1 MSSYSLLT
9 ASSRIGEQDIAIT
22 VRTFIARLHQ
32 KYFLPLLGLIWL
44 LSVSGIGHSEPEVN
58 LQTLQSLCKGD
69 GSMRVSYEPNIR
81 EPGNTDSFAE
91 LLAKAKTHG
100 SVRVIVQLT
109 LDAWKPE
116 GELLNDQAVI
126 AQREA
131 IADLQARLLSRMAS
145 FGVSDIKQFT
155 YVPQVAM
162 KVSLAALQDLVANPD
177 VTGIWEDVLLAPGQ

>member
-1 MSSYSLLT
+1 L
-9 ASSRIGEQDIAIT
+9 AS
-22 VRTFIARLHQ
+22 RTPRA
-32 KYFLPLLGLIWL
+32 
-44 LSVSGIGHSEPEVN
+44 
-58 LQTLQSLCKGD
+58 
-69 GSMRVSYEPNIR
+69 R
-81 EPGNTDSFAE
+81 EPGNTDSFAD

-109 LDAWKPE
+109 LDAWKLE
-116 GELLNDQAVI
+116 GDLLNDQAVT

-131 IADLQARLLSRMAS
+131 IADLQARLLSSMAS

-162 KVSLAALQDLVANPD
+162 KVSLAALQDLLSNPD

>member
-1 MSSYSLLT
+1 MSKYSLLT
-9 ASSRIGEQDIAIT
+9 APSCIGEQDIAIT
-22 VRTFIARLHQ
+22 LRTFLARFHQ
-32 KYFLPLLGLIWL
+32 KYSLWWLALILL
-44 LSVSGIGHSEPEVN
+44 LSMSGIEHSEPEVD
-58 LQTLQSLCKGD
+58 LQTPQSPCKGD
-69 GSMRVSYEPNIR
+69 GSMRVSYEPNAR
-81 EPGNTDSFAE
+81 EPGDTDSFAD
-91 LLAKAKTHG
+91 LLAKANTHG
-100 SVRVIVQLT
+100 SVRVIVHLT

-116 GELLNDQAVI
+116 GDLLNEQTVT

-162 KVSLAALQDLVANPD
+162 KVSLGALQDLLSNPD